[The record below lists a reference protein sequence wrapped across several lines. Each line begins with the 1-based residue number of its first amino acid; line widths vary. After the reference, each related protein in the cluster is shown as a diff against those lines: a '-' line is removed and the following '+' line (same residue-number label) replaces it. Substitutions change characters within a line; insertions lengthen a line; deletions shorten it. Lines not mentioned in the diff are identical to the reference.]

1 MNGRQTGVERASEVK
16 VKIKR
21 KVSEGVVMKV
31 GRIEKWKERVTR
43 GLK

>member
-1 MNGRQTGVERASEVK
+1 MGGRQGVESASGVK